1 MLWRSARGFSV
12 LELMLVISLIGIVTA
27 ISVVRIGNVLPGL
40 KSDGAMRVVMSQL
53 NTARNL
59 AVAQR
64 RYMRV
69 NFLQPS
75 QIQIVRVDVNSSG
88 AITGTTTLST
98 VNFEGGVTYNKISGL
113 VDTPDAL
120 GMASAVDFGTAT
132 TIQFATDGSLVDQSG
147 NPLNGTVVLAN
158 SSNKNSSRAITVL
171 GSTGHIRGYRW
182 NGSAWTLV

>member
-12 LELMLVISLIGIVTA
+12 LELMLVVGIIGIVSG
-27 ISVVRIGNVLPGL
+27 ISVIQIGNTLPGM

-75 QIQIVRVDVNSSG
+75 QIQIVRVEVNSSG
-88 AITGTTTLST
+88 TVTGTTTLST

-113 VDTPDAL
+113 IDTPDGL

-132 TIQFATDGSLVDQSG
+132 TIQFSTDGSLVDQTGS
-147 NPLNGTVVLAN
+147 PLNGTIVLAN
-158 SSNKNSSRAITVL
+158 ANYKTSSRAITVL
-171 GSTGHIRGYRW
+171 GSTGHIRAYKW
-182 NGSAWTLV
+182 NGTAWTLV